1 LFGKKLYQTKV
12 GKKSMDRL
20 ATLQAMAREKP
31 DDTFLIFALALEYKS
46 GGKQAESRLYFERL
60 VNEFPDYVATYY
72 QYGKMEEEN
81 GNVEQAAILYN
92 KGIEKAK
99 ASGDQKTAR
108 ELQQA
113 VDMMD

>member
-1 LFGKKLYQTKV
+1 
-12 GKKSMDRL
+12 MDRL
-20 ATLQAMAREKP
+20 ASLLTMAREKP

-46 GGKQAESRLYFERL
+46 TGNEAESRVYFERL
-60 VNEFPDYVATYY
+60 VNEYPDYIPTYY

-81 GNVEQAAILYN
+81 GNTDRAIELYN

-99 ASGDQKTAR
+99 AAGDQKTAR

-113 VDMMD
+113 IDMME